1 MDETGQ
7 GYRHEGRLMRLGT
20 GLQRARPALPRAGLA
35 PGAAIPW
42 RALSGVLPW
51 LIVAGAVNAQ
61 TPASTGRDYPSR
73 PLRLVAPFP
82 PGGSSDLVARVIAH
96 GLGEALGQA
105 VVTDNRAGAGGSIG
119 TALVAKAAADGYT
132 LLLAGVGPIATNVHL
147 YADVGY
153 DPVRDLAALTPV
165 ASAPTMLVG
174 HPGVPAKS
182 VKELLALARQ
192 KPGWLTCG
200 SGGVGTPA
208 HLGCE
213 MFKLLARVDILH
225 VAYKGSGQAI
235 NDLLGG
241 QIHLVFASTPVGV
254 PNLRSGKLR
263 GFAVTSAQRT
273 PQAADLPTLEE
284 AGVHGYVFDS
294 WWGAFMPAR
303 TPVKIVERVAA
314 DIGRVVQQADAKE
327 RFATLGLDPYVM
339 SPKAFSALVRADVER
354 IGKLVRETGIKAE

>member
-1 MDETGQ
+1 VK
-7 GYRHEGRLMRLGT
+7 LCILAGT
-20 GLQRARPALPRAGLA
+20 ALAFACVGAVGARAQAPVA
-35 PGAAIPW
+35 PGY
-42 RALSGVLPW
+42 
-51 LIVAGAVNAQ
+51 
-61 TPASTGRDYPSR
+61 PAK

-96 GLGEALGQA
+96 GLAEQLGQA

-119 TALVAKAAADGYT
+119 TALVARAAPDGYT
-132 LLLAGVGPIATNVHL
+132 LLLAGIGPIATNVHL

-153 DPVRDLAALTPV
+153 DPVRDLIAVTPV

-174 HPGVPAKS
+174 HPSVPAKT
-182 VKELLALARQ
+182 VKELLALARR
-192 KPGWLTCG
+192 KPGALTCG

-213 MFKLLARVDILH
+213 MFKLLAKVDILH

-235 NDLLGG
+235 NDLIGG

-263 GFAVTSAQRT
+263 GYAVTSSART
-273 PQAADLPTLEE
+273 PQAPDLPTLDES
-284 AGVHGYVFDS
+284 GVKGYVFDS

-303 TPVKIVERVAA
+303 TPAPIVERIAA
-314 DIGRVVQQADAKE
+314 DIGRVVQAPEARE
-327 RFATLGLDPYVM
+327 RFAALGIDPYLLP
-339 SPKAFSALVRADVER
+339 SREFAALVRADVDR
-354 IGKLVRETGIKAE
+354 IGRLVREAGIKSE